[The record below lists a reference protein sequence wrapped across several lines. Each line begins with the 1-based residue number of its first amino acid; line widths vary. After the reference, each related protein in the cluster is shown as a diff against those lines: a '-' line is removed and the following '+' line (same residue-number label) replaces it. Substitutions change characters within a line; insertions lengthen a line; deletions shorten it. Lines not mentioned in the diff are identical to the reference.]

1 MQGFHESQF
10 GKSYESESFKWN
22 MWDPNFYFETRL
34 YASPIENSNLYIK
47 FYPDKDNIN
56 PSEEILPSE
65 GLIVIFPADR
75 YHSVIYDGTKDRMII
90 GDNFYSI

>member
-10 GKSYESESFKWN
+10 GKTYESDSFKWN

-47 FYPDKDNIN
+47 F
-56 PSEEILPSE
+56 
-65 GLIVIFPADR
+65 
-75 YHSVIYDGTKDRMII
+75 
-90 GDNFYSI
+90 